1 MNDFLQEILDMHDFL
16 EGWLKGTVSRGDGQP
31 WRLAQGLSDD
41 FVIINPSGS
50 RGGKSDVLRA
60 FAASYGEKPA
70 SFGLMVGG
78 IETRLI
84 ADGLCLATYEEWHR
98 GEYGR
103 ARVSTAFI
111 RRRNQQP
118 AFEWLFL
125 QETPAPHV
133 EPADKKSTAI
143 RQTV

>member
-1 MNDFLQEILDMHDFL
+1 MNDFLQEVLDMHDFL
-16 EGWLKGTVSRGDGQP
+16 ESWLKGTVSRGDGQP
-31 WRLAQGLSDD
+31 WRLAHGLSND
-41 FVIINPSGS
+41 FVVIHPSGL
-50 RGGKSDVLRA
+50 RGGKTDVLRA
-60 FAASYGEKPA
+60 FATSYGEKPA

-84 ADGLCLATYEEWHR
+84 ADGLCCATYEECHR
-98 GEYGR
+98 GEPGR
-103 ARVSTAFI
+103 ARVSTALI
-111 RRRNQQP
+111 RRRNPQP

-133 EPADKKSTAI
+133 EPADQKSTAM